1 MTKKKAHPAKR
12 GRKAKDPGEKLR
24 QLTIR
29 LPPTLRLG
37 LELVAREHRLSL
49 SEAVDRIFAS
59 AIESQQV
66 AGSAVPD
73 LITSL
78 GGIDLSD
85 TSPPLQRERV
95 SEAILNSPT
104 YMVMKLPAS
113 LLSPSEA
120 LFSNVLTQI
129 EKRSGVSLSLA
140 LDPPEARQLL
150 DACVTAQRRGI
161 SAKQLVDEWLP
172 IFKAASSS

>member
-1 MTKKKAHPAKR
+1 MTKKKANPAKR
-12 GRKAKDPGEKLR
+12 GRKAKHAGEKLR
-24 QLTIR
+24 QLTVR

-37 LELVAREHRLSL
+37 LELVAREHGLSL
-49 SEAVDRIFAS
+49 SQATDRIFAS
-59 AIESQQV
+59 AIEAQQV

-78 GGIDLSD
+78 GGVDLSD
-85 TSPPLQRERV
+85 MSPPLQRERV
-95 SEAILNSPT
+95 AEAILNSPT

-113 LLSPSEA
+113 LLTPSEA
-120 LFSNVLTQI
+120 LFTNVLTQI

-140 LDPPEARQLL
+140 LDPPEARQLM

-161 SAKQLVDEWLP
+161 SPKQLVDDWLP